1 MHQRVPE
8 VQRLLRMTL
17 PRWPVGVTAVE
28 SRIEDS
34 GRKCSGSRSG
44 MVRRRRVYS
53 APHGRP
59 GSASRS
65 CCSSGHV
72 SGQGVLPRVGG
83 AIGRGFA
90 TTRSRAAR
98 SAPSQ
103 RCGLGPGVTQV
114 RELVRPGRDEG
125 LQFPIVT
132 MASSTPV
139 SRTRRVRVAT
149 TYASS
154 TSRLTDT
161 ASCESLRL
169 KLVELGLGDRSR
181 VEELFGRR
189 DLIGA
194 RAATARGGD

>member
-1 MHQRVPE
+1 MQR
-8 VQRLLRMTL
+8 Q
-17 PRWPVGVTAVE
+17 PVG
-28 SRIEDS
+28 D
-34 GRKCSGSRSG
+34 GSAQK
-44 MVRRRRVYS
+44 VYS

-72 SGQGVLPRVGG
+72 SGRLGCAPPCRRRHRSRLRHDPLQGRSLRSWSKVRTRTWRDSG
-83 AIGRGFA
+83 AGISKAGTGRG
-90 TTRSRAAR
+90 AAIPD
-98 SAPSQ
+98 SHDGEFHALCQ
-103 RCGLGPGVTQV
+103 ERCRFEWP
-114 RELVRPGRDEG
+114 R
-125 LQFPIVT
+125 
-132 MASSTPV
+132 
-139 SRTRRVRVAT
+139 RT
-149 TYASS
+149 ASS